1 MQAFDRL
8 YDASNGEINPMRK
21 DPNQPIH
28 PLTGIGAMGLAKFPV
43 EYDFDTNEHGIKRL
57 VPDSY
62 VEADLYDYMNSLEF
76 PGEVSQSAGA
86 WTLQRDKNFLRCGR
100 YDGAAKKCYMPSGLE
115 EYDEPRLASNDEIH
129 PFMCCSGEA
138 SFPTCSF
145 DEPLVVTEYQ
155 MINGGTGLYDY
166 HDLVYEANIGGRKAN
181 YAPLAG
187 STGDLTDGII
197 ATQIF
202 YSTGQT
208 SSDPFVAWDFSK
220 FASDGHVH
228 ITFFFGGSETTI
240 GSLKISVQGTK
251 PDNGIGTPA
260 SVSIRGISYAFPTSA
275 SNTYTAE
282 IQLNSPIVV
291 AAGTGLEL
299 QIARNSDGN
308 LGWLLVSEIAFFRC
322 GCPNVLQMDSE
333 IIPVADRCPRG
344 TFDEAVSFCARHGGR
359 LCSSEELKNNC
370 AAGARCRLGQELV
383 WAGYTYEYSAET
395 GCLSSQHNY
404 ALSREATKACD
415 DSMALLVGSSTSVGA
430 LARLAEVVNDP
441 NVESARERLP
451 IQCCLDTPLDSE
463 YFGYNVS

>member
-1 MQAFDRL
+1 
-8 YDASNGEINPMRK
+8 
-21 DPNQPIH
+21 
-28 PLTGIGAMGLAKFPV
+28 
-43 EYDFDTNEHGIKRL
+43 
-57 VPDSY
+57 
-62 VEADLYDYMNSLEF
+62 
-76 PGEVSQSAGA
+76 
-86 WTLQRDKNFLRCGR
+86 
-100 YDGAAKKCYMPSGLE
+100 MPSGLE

-138 SFPTCSF
+138 PTCSF
-145 DEPLVVTEYQ
+145 DEPLVVTEYRT
-155 MINGGTGLYDY
+155 INGGRGYLDY

-197 ATQIF
+197 ATAVWNSNGQI
-202 YSTGQT
+202 

-240 GSLKISVQGTK
+240 GSLKISVHDKHTT
-251 PDNGIGTPA
+251 DTIGPPA
-260 SVSIRGISYAFPTSA
+260 SVSIGGVTYPFPRNSVGEVP
-275 SNTYTAE
+275 YTAE
-282 IQLNSPIVV
+282 ILLNSPIVV
-291 AAGTGLEL
+291 AAGMGLEL
-299 QIARNSDGN
+299 QIARNSDKD
-308 LGWLLVSEIAFFRC
+308 LFWLLVSEITFF
-322 GCPNVLQMDSE
+322 GCSNSLCPSLTLDQSP
-333 IIPVADRCPRG
+333 IPPADQCPTG

-404 ALSREATKACD
+404 ALSREAMKACD

-441 NVESARERLP
+441 NVENARERLP
-451 IQCCLDTPLDSE
+451 VQCCLDTPLDSE